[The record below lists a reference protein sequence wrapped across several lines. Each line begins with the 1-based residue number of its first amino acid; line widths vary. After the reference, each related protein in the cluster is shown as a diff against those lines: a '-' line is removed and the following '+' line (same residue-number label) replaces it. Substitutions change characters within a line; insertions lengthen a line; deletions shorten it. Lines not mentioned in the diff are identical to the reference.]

1 MRQFRRNLVVTLSK
15 AGLFPPPALVLIG
28 AALSKVP
35 LPRPHPG
42 HTYLGK
48 QKSILYGCIRAKLW

>member
-28 AALSKVP
+28 P
-35 LPRPHPG
+35 PYPRFRSLDRTPD

-48 QKSILYGCIRAKLW
+48 QKAILYGCIRAKVW